1 MYVYDY
7 YLEIV
12 SLLLIYDIRSLTTD
26 STLTKNGLQTNLV
39 RVGQHLGPISWK
51 YYGRKIATGVDR
63 RFKID
68 QKFTTITWSVKS
80 VENKYADM
88 WFCL

>member
-1 MYVYDY
+1 MYIYDY

-39 RVGQHLGPISWK
+39 RVGQHLGPIS
-51 YYGRKIATGVDR
+51 
-63 RFKID
+63 
-68 QKFTTITWSVKS
+68 
-80 VENKYADM
+80 
-88 WFCL
+88 

>member
-26 STLTKNGLQTNLV
+26 SKLKLTKNGLQTCLV
-39 RVGQHLGPISWK
+39 RVGQHLGPIS
-51 YYGRKIATGVDR
+51 
-63 RFKID
+63 
-68 QKFTTITWSVKS
+68 
-80 VENKYADM
+80 
-88 WFCL
+88 